1 MRPQTLPSWFVPV
14 VDALEFSEVGKT
26 MKATVEDS
34 PWHREENVW
43 VHTMM
48 CLEQYMARFYPY
60 RTEQQNKLGLISLL
74 WHDAGKPSAEEVV
87 ESETR
92 GTYRRYAGHEQ
103 DSAVTFT
110 EIYLT
115 YEHVRDFITPE
126 DARKIRWMIEHHLP
140 YGLKDGKKRSD
151 LRTAMEHTLCED
163 VQTFY
168 DVLRSDAAGRI
179 SDDHETKLQN
189 VEDWIDEFRTVP
201 LTINRVDS
209 SKGKCYVM
217 VGPSGSGKSTW
228 TKARIRACDK
238 SLSMDRMRHD
248 FWYTRNSTGF
258 AVPEEKSF
266 YREVFEFAC
275 DNEKDF
281 NAFMAATIKSAF
293 HDLKITCGDVYID
306 NTNGSKKA
314 RAKWI
319 QEARNLGMKVV
330 AVEFWNTFE
339 TLSARQKTRPDKEVP
354 YSSLKQQYYAQTSA
368 WLGSEADEVIVVVG
382 S

>member
-1 MRPQTLPSWFVPV
+1 MTETLNFIEWFKTTPHWQTMVN
-14 VDALEFSEVGKT
+14 
-26 MKATVEDS
+26 TVEDS
-34 PWHREENVW
+34 PWHREANVA
-43 VHTMM
+43 VHTEMSI
-48 CLEQYMARFYPY
+48 EQYLTHFAPS
-60 RTEQQNKLGLISLL
+60 RTAGQNMLALVTLL
-74 WHDAGKPSAEEVV
+74 FHDTGKPAAEEVV

-115 YEHVRDFITPE
+115 YEHVRNFITVE

-151 LRTAMEHTLCED
+151 LRTAMEHTLRED

-179 SDDHETKLQN
+179 SDDHEAKLQN

-201 LTINRVDS
+201 LTINRTNTKV
-209 SKGKCYVM
+209 GKCYIM

-228 TKARIRACDK
+228 TKDRVRACDK
-238 SLSMDRMRHD
+238 VLSMDTYRQEFFEKLMKADDRFAGWAADSKIFYAKAYEFCLDHTPD
-248 FWYTRNSTGF
+248 FTKYM
-258 AVPEEKSF
+258 
-266 YREVFEFAC
+266 
-275 DNEKDF
+275 NERV
-281 NAFMAATIKSAF
+281 ASAF
-293 HDLKITCGDVYID
+293 HDLKITGGDVYID

-319 QEARNLGMKVV
+319 QEARNVGMKVV
-330 AVEFWNTFE
+330 AVEFWNTLS
-339 TLSARQKTRPDKEVP
+339 TLAARQKTRPDKEVP
-354 YSSLKQQYYAQTSA
+354 YSSLKQQYYAQTCA
-368 WLGSEADEVIVVVG
+368 WKGSEVDEVIVVVG
-382 S
+382 Q